1 MEKSV
6 VDGGFADITDV
17 PDNMPGD
24 AEGLVISTL
33 ARAAFQAV
41 RRVIGRSFGLVD
53 NESVQNT
60 SAMLKNI
67 SIHFRSVLA
76 IHVLYDTTDVKS
88 AAVKAFVEDVLR
100 QVTLLGYA
108 AAKEVEVERHRPS
121 ATAEAEA
128 AVEAEPLAAETS
140 IQPQK
145 MAEFFAKIA
154 TNYCRATKANSE
166 GSANVE
172 ALGDESSTADEEA
185 ALSPIEVP

>member
-88 AAVKAFVEDVLR
+88 AAVKAFVEDV
-100 QVTLLGYA
+100 TLLGYA